1 MIIRIWYLVREN
13 DDDDEEDDC
22 GSACLVLANRTC
34 PRTGL
39 HFTFSSRLHT
49 GPSLNITYHWL
60 RKTVWLVGND
70 QLSYWDSYLKNSLLH
85 CLRKM
90 QNAAKSIC
98 ENSLRDSLEQNRMRN
113 YLKLF
118 ETILWGNVLCK
129 ACHKLFPMNKINT
142 MTNVSLIK
150 LQGIS
155 KGELLVPPSS
165 GF

>member
-22 GSACLVLANRTC
+22 GGACLVLANRTC

-70 QLSYWDSYLKNSLLH
+70 QLFYLDNCLKNSLLH

-90 QNAAKSIC
+90 QNATRKYLWKQFERIVWAKSS
-98 ENSLRDSLEQNRMRN
+98 EE
-113 YLKLF
+113 LF
-118 ETILWGNVLCK
+118 ENCLRQGYEEMFSTRLVTNYFQWIRSTLWQMFHWSKLRRISMGN
-129 ACHKLFPMNKINT
+129 F
-142 MTNVSLIK
+142 
-150 LQGIS
+150 
-155 KGELLVPPSS
+155 
-165 GF
+165 